1 MYSERKTV
9 GEIDLVLG
17 GKGMKQEFGFRG
29 VKFEMPIRLQEQT
42 PSD

>member
-1 MYSERKTV
+1 MYSERKTG

-29 VKFEMPIRLQEQT
+29 VKFEMPIRLREQT